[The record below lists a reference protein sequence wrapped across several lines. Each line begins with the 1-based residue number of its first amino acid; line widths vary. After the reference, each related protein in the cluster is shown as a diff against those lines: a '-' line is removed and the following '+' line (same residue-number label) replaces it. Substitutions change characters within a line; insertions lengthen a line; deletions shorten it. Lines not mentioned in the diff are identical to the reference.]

1 MNPSATPG
9 WPAATPGC
17 PAATPDWPAAT
28 PDWPA
33 ATPDWPAS
41 GPPGSWYPAFTAA
54 EMERRRRALAGLATP
69 LTWRRIL
76 LIAAV
81 PGAFALLFPV
91 PAVRN
96 FYAMELPRG
105 ELGITLLIAALGVAA
120 LTIFWALARRRT
132 SG

>member
-1 MNPSATPG
+1 VLRFAIPAG
-9 WPAATPGC
+9 AIVAAATFAGYCQARAAGLPPVQQGT
-17 PAATPDWPAAT
+17 AATLVT
-28 PDWPA
+28 L
-33 ATPDWPAS
+33 TLS
-41 GPPGSWYPAFTAA
+41 LCVL
-54 EMERRRRALAGLATP
+54 ALLATP

-96 FYAMELPRG
+96 FYALELPRG